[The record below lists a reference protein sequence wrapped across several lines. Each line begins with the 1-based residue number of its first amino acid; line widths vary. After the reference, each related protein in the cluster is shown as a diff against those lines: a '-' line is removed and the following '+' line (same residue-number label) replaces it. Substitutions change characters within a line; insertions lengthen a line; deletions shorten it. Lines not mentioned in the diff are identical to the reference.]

1 MRQVKSGDTIKV
13 HYHGKLADDTT
24 FDSSEGREPLEFEVG
39 AGMMIPGFDSGV
51 LGMAAGEKKTL
62 VIAAEEAY
70 GPVQDEMFMEFPI
83 DRFPPDMKPEPGMAL
98 NMTDG
103 QGQQF
108 PVVIADVKEEVV
120 ILDAN
125 HPLAGKELVFDI
137 ELMEIAGGKS
147 LIIMP

>member
-1 MRQVKSGDTIKV
+1 MRQVKSGDTIRV
-13 HYHGKLADDTT
+13 HYHGKLNDGTT

-51 LGMAAGEKKTL
+51 LGMTKGEKKTL

-70 GPVQDEMFMEFPI
+70 GPVQNEMFLEFPI
-83 DRFPPDMKPEPGMAL
+83 DRFPADMKPEVGMAL

-103 QGQQF
+103 QGQNF
-108 PVVIADVKEEVV
+108 PVVIAEVKEELV

-137 ELMEIAGGKS
+137 ELVEIDGDTP